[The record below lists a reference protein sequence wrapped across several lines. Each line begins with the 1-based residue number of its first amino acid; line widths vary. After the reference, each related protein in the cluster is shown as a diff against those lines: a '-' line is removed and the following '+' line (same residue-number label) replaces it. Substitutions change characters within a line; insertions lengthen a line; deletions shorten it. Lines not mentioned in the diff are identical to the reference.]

1 MNISPLAKSEQ
12 RLIELNRQASL
23 LIYNQRIGKVS
34 RSEILTAIR
43 ELPVDEQNV
52 FKQLLNKY
60 QDQS

>member
-12 RLIELNRQASL
+12 RLIELKRQASL
-23 LIYNQRIGKVS
+23 LIYQQRLGKIN
-34 RSEILTAIR
+34 RSEILKAIR

-60 QDQS
+60 QDK